1 MITNNSRPRHR
12 KRDQVGEWVTGGL
25 LAASVIM
32 VLILAIAVVG
42 AVV

>member
-1 MITNNSRPRHR
+1 MLQTGYRPRHR
-12 KRDQVGEWVTGGL
+12 KRDRVGEWVTVGL